1 MGFALYGT
9 IEAVLSGDSQKVLTS
24 VLLLFF
30 LIGGVLLIEK
40 KFAQKK

>member
-24 VLLLFF
+24 VLLLLF
-30 LIGGVLLIEK
+30 LIGGVFIIEK